1 MNLLTATGATER
13 SEWIY
18 ILLLLVV
25 FPGVAWGLSSLFSK
39 NKKMTA
45 PATVVSHRLAL
56 SPAGGRYSDNWN
68 RLVTFRLSDNT
79 ELELYTTKEEYETL
93 IDGQSGQL
101 TWEDDLFLHFDPD
114 PML

>member
-1 MNLLTATGATER
+1 MD
-13 SEWIY
+13 IY
-18 ILLLLVV
+18 PVASGCISRRRMGTFLPV
-25 FPGVAWGLSSLFSK
+25 FQ